1 MRLFYSNP
9 ECTSGQ
15 LVIASFD
22 SQYKIL
28 HFHYGGLDKL
38 AKLFEQWNAIKSKSV
53 KDVSL
58 SKLSIQYH
66 FRDLHR
72 LWINNF

>member
-28 HFHYGGLDKL
+28 HFHHGGLDKL
-38 AKLFEQWNAIKSKSV
+38 AKLFEQWNLIKSKSV
-53 KDVSL
+53 KDVSF
-58 SKLSIQYH
+58 IQ
-66 FRDLHR
+66 
-72 LWINNF
+72 N